1 MKTRTR
7 RPVQEQEPEVEE
19 SFLFELEEDDLDL
32 EALSDEELENL
43 LFDEPEQESRGLF
56 SLPTIA
62 GLSLILVGVGYIF
75 QELGL
80 WSSGFDFGTLVGM
93 LPWLAGILIILLGFG
108 VLSWGPKRRKKGEKQ
123 KIKVKKAVE
132 TKAPEGQKKQRV
144 VVEKVKTAPKDKS
157 AASREK
163 KRLIKSRDKKLAG
176 VCAGIGEYFNLDP
189 TLVRIAFVIGTVAT
203 QGGFLL
209 AYLLLSFIMPNP
221 EPVSNEE
228 RITIIRDT

>member
-1 MKTRTR
+1 MKTRTH
-7 RPVQEQEPEVEE
+7 RPVQEQEPEIED
-19 SFLFELEEDDLDL
+19 SFLFELDDDDVDL
-32 EALSDEELENL
+32 ESLSDEELEDL

-56 SLPTIA
+56 ALPTIA

-108 VLSWGPKRRKKGEKQ
+108 VLSWGPKRRKKEKQ

-132 TKAPEGQKKQRV
+132 TKAPEGKKKRV
-144 VVEKVKTAPKDKS
+144 VVEKVKTPPKEIPSMGDK
-157 AASREK
+157 R

-203 QGGFLL
+203 QGGFML

>member
-1 MKTRTR
+1 
-7 RPVQEQEPEVEE
+7 
-19 SFLFELEEDDLDL
+19 
-32 EALSDEELENL
+32 
-43 LFDEPEQESRGLF
+43 
-56 SLPTIA
+56 
-62 GLSLILVGVGYIF
+62 
-75 QELGL
+75 
-80 WSSGFDFGTLVGM
+80 M

-108 VLSWGPKRRKKGEKQ
+108 VLSWGPKRRKKEKQ

-132 TKAPEGQKKQRV
+132 TKAPEGKKKRV
-144 VVEKVKTAPKDKS
+144 VVEKVKTPPKEIPSMGDK
-157 AASREK
+157 R

-203 QGGFLL
+203 QGGFML